1 MSFIT
6 TLERLSYDQRSEIA
20 PPLSVARNDIL
31 VRWAAPHLTNK
42 PNGILFDMSLITA
55 SNLAKSFGPDDIFE
69 GLSLSIPRDARIA
82 IVGANGVGKTT
93 LLRIL
98 VGLDYPNTGSVQL
111 AKDLTIGYL
120 PQEATLS
127 AEGTLWEQ
135 CLPAFQDILDMQ
147 QKLDEVMTAMSDP
160 TRADEAVER
169 YGSLE
174 QAFERRGGYTY
185 EVRIQ
190 QTLSGLGFDEQD
202 FHRPLKQLSGGERTR
217 ALLAT
222 LLLQSPD
229 ILMLDEPTNHLDIQ
243 AVEWLESFLK
253 DWEGALVVVSHDR
266 YFLDRVA
273 DTIWEMTP
281 SLEVYR
287 GNYSE
292 YLTQREERYAR
303 RLAEY
308 EAQTAF
314 IEKEQE
320 YIRRNIAGQNTKG
333 AQGRRK
339 RLERLLE
346 EARLAPPP
354 SEPRR
359 MHIDLSTR
367 ARSGDLVL
375 RTHNLQVGYH
385 DEGKPLFDC
394 PDLVLQRGECAAII
408 GPNGAG
414 KTTFLKTIL
423 EKTSPYSGTVQLG
436 ASLEIGYFAQAHE
449 GLNPEKT
456 LMREID
462 AVAPKMLPAEKRD
475 YLARFLFTGEDVF
488 RRVGT
493 LSGGERGRLALAK
506 LALTDANLLLLDE
519 PTNHLDLPTQEVL
532 ESVLSDFPGTILL
545 VSHDRY
551 LIDSLAS
558 QIWEV
563 DPDAQTL
570 HVFKGSYTQYRAF
583 QMKMKELE
591 TEKEGGRSGVEESVD
606 SGERKAQG
614 GKGLSKFER
623 RKIKSRLGDIEEEI
637 RRLEAQQEALSADLE
652 TPPEDHEEVLRL
664 GNRYAEIQ
672 QQVETLMEEWAAL
685 VEKLAE
691 E

>member
-1 MSFIT
+1 
-6 TLERLSYDQRSEIA
+6 
-20 PPLSVARNDIL
+20 
-31 VRWAAPHLTNK
+31 
-42 PNGILFDMSLITA
+42 MSLITA
-55 SNLAKSFGPDDIFE
+55 ANLSRSFGADDIFE
-69 GLSLSIPRDARIA
+69 GISLSIPYGARIA

-98 VGLDYPNTGSVQL
+98 VGLDYPNTGSVQH
-111 AKDLTIGYL
+111 AKDLSIGYL

-127 AEGTLWEQ
+127 TEGTLWTQ
-135 CLPAFQDILDMQ
+135 CLDVFTDLLEMQ
-147 QKLDEVMTAMSDP
+147 ASLEACMAAMSDP
-160 TRADEAVER
+160 DHSEEAVAR
-169 YGSLE
+169 YGTLE

-185 EVRIQ
+185 DVRIK
-190 QTLSGLGFDEQD
+190 QTLSGLGFDEKD
-202 FHRPLKQLSGGERTR
+202 YHRPITQLSGGQRTR
-217 ALLAT
+217 ALLAK
-222 LLLQSPD
+222 LLLKSPD
-229 ILMLDEPTNHLDIQ
+229 VMMLDEPTNHLDIQ

-266 YFLDRVA
+266 YFLDQVA

-287 GNYSE
+287 GNYSA
-292 YLTQREERYAR
+292 YLTQREARYAR

-320 YIRRNIAGQNTKG
+320 FIRRNIAGQNTNQAKG
-333 AQGRRK
+333 RQR

-346 EARLAPPP
+346 DSRLAPPP

-359 MHIDLSTR
+359 MHIHLNTR
-367 ARSGDLVL
+367 GRSGDLVL
-375 RTHNLQVGYH
+375 RTHDLQVGYH

-394 PDLVLQRGECAAII
+394 PDLLLQRQECAAII

-423 EKTSPYSGTVQLG
+423 EKIPPFTGTVKLG

-449 GLNPEKT
+449 GLDPEKS

-462 AVAPKMLPAEKRD
+462 SVAPNMLPAEVRN
-475 YLARFLFTGEDVF
+475 YLAKFLFTGDDVF
-488 RRVGT
+488 RKVST

-506 LALTDANLLLLDE
+506 LSLTDANLLLLDE

-532 ESVLSDFPGTILL
+532 ESVLSNFPGTILL

-563 DPDAQTL
+563 DPHGKSL
-570 HVFKGSYTQYRAF
+570 IVFKGSYTQYKAHKL
-583 QMKMKELE
+583 KMQEVQAA
-591 TEKEGGRSGVEESVD
+591 KEGLKKDTGQAFESA
-606 SGERKAQG
+606 SQKHKPEKTLSNYERQKIN
-614 GKGLSKFER
+614 KRLSE
-623 RKIKSRLGDIEEEI
+623 IEEEI
-637 RRLEAQQEALSADLE
+637 QQLEPLQAAVGTKLE
-652 TPPEDHEEVLRL
+652 SPPSDPEEVLRL
-664 GNRYAEIQ
+664 GEEYVEIQ
-672 QQVETLMEEWAAL
+672 NQIENLMSEWSRLEERL
-685 VEKLAE
+685 SQ
-691 E
+691 

>member
-1 MSFIT
+1 
-6 TLERLSYDQRSEIA
+6 
-20 PPLSVARNDIL
+20 
-31 VRWAAPHLTNK
+31 
-42 PNGILFDMSLITA
+42 MSLITA
-55 SNLAKSFGPDDIFE
+55 ANLSRSFGADDIFE
-69 GLSLSIPRDARIA
+69 GISLSIPHGARIA

-98 VGLDYPNTGSVQL
+98 VGLDYPNTGSVQH
-111 AKDLTIGYL
+111 AKDLSIGYL

-127 AEGTLWEQ
+127 TEGTLWTQ
-135 CLPAFQDILDMQ
+135 CLDVFTDILEMQ
-147 QKLDEVMTAMSDP
+147 ASLEACMAAMSDSDH
-160 TRADEAVER
+160 TEEAVTR
-169 YGSLE
+169 YGTLE

-185 EVRIQ
+185 EVRIK
-190 QTLSGLGFDEQD
+190 QTLSGLGFDEKD
-202 FHRPLKQLSGGERTR
+202 YHRPITQLSGGQRTR
-217 ALLAT
+217 ALLAK
-222 LLLQSPD
+222 LLLESPD
-229 ILMLDEPTNHLDIQ
+229 VMMLDEPTNHLDIQ

-266 YFLDRVA
+266 YFLDQVA

-287 GNYSE
+287 GNYSA
-292 YLTQREERYAR
+292 YLTQREARYAR

-320 YIRRNIAGQNTKG
+320 FIRRNIAGQNTNQAKG
-333 AQGRRK
+333 RQR

-346 EARLAPPP
+346 DSRLAPPP

-359 MHIDLSTR
+359 MHIHLNTR
-367 ARSGDLVL
+367 GRSGDLVL
-375 RTHNLQVGYH
+375 RTHDLQVGYH

-394 PDLVLQRGECAAII
+394 PDLLLQRQECAAII

-423 EKTSPYSGTVQLG
+423 EKIPPYTGTVKLG

-449 GLNPEKT
+449 GLDPEKS

-462 AVAPKMLPAEKRD
+462 SIAPNMLPAEVRN
-475 YLARFLFTGEDVF
+475 YLAKFLFTGDDVF
-488 RRVGT
+488 RKVST

-506 LALTDANLLLLDE
+506 LSLSDANLLLLDE

-532 ESVLSDFPGTILL
+532 ESVLSNFPGTILL

-563 DPDAQTL
+563 DPHGKSL
-570 HVFKGSYTQYRAF
+570 IVFKGSYTQYKAHKL
-583 QMKMKELE
+583 KMQEVQAA
-591 TEKEGGRSGVEESVD
+591 KEGLKKDAGDTSESA
-606 SGERKAQG
+606 SEKRKP
-614 GKGLSKFER
+614 KKTLSNYER
-623 RKIKSRLGDIEEEI
+623 RKINERLSEIEEEI
-637 RRLEAQQEALSADLE
+637 QQLEPQQEAVGAKLESPPAD
-652 TPPEDHEEVLRL
+652 PDEVLRL
-664 GNRYAEIQ
+664 GEEYVEIQ
-672 QQVETLMEEWAAL
+672 NQIENLMSEWSRLEEQL
-685 VEKLAE
+685 SQ
-691 E
+691 